1 MRRGITVAVAVVLS
15 AAAVGLGAGCGGS
28 DPSAASTPADATT
41 IANNAVQTDSTG
53 KTVPAPGASS
63 GAASGSGAADGE
75 ASGAASGGAADSG
88 GDAAAG
94 KTVFVAS
101 CQGCHP
107 SAGMAAGV
115 GPQPIVHHEDGRGTD
130 QDTDR
135 DRLAR
140 DARWARQRR
149 RPGQRRRLRPEHQA
163 VSQRAMHLAHGTA
176 VRDGSVRHHRHRS
189 SGRLNGAPVR
199 VSHRVA

>member
-15 AAAVGLGAGCGGS
+15 AAAVGLGAGCGAYDAS
-28 DPSAASTPADATT
+28 VASTPADATT
-41 IANNAVQTDSTG
+41 IANNAPQTDSKG

-63 GAASGSGAADGE
+63 GAAAGSEAADGE

-94 KTVFVAS
+94 KTVFEAS

-115 GPQPIVHHEDGRGTD
+115 GPQLSTTKMDEAQIKTMVE
-130 QDTDR
+130 
-135 DRLAR
+135 
-140 DARWARQRR
+140 
-149 RPGQRRRLRPEHQA
+149 
-163 VSQRAMHLAHGTA
+163 VGTA
-176 VRDGSVRHHRHRS
+176 AMPGGLA
-189 SGRLNGAPVR
+189 SGADLDNV
-199 VSHRVA
+199 VAYVLSIKQ

>member
-28 DPSAASTPADATT
+28 DSSVTSTPADATT
-41 IANNAVQTDSTG
+41 IANNALQTDSSG

-63 GAASGSGAADGE
+63 GAAPASDAADGE
-75 ASGAASGGAADSG
+75 ASGAASGGATVSG

-94 KTVFVAS
+94 KTVFLAS

-115 GPQPIVHHEDGRGTD
+115 GPAMSTTKMDEAQLKTQIEKGSPGMPGG
-130 QDTDR
+130 
-135 DRLAR
+135 LA
-140 DARWARQRR
+140 
-149 RPGQRRRLRPEHQA
+149 
-163 VSQRAMHLAHGTA
+163 
-176 VRDGSVRHHRHRS
+176 
-189 SGRLNGAPVR
+189 SGADLDNV
-199 VSHRVA
+199 VAYVLSIKQ

>member
-41 IANNAVQTDSTG
+41 IANNAAQTDSNG

-63 GAASGSGAADGE
+63 EAASASDTVDGE

-88 GDAAAG
+88 GAAAG
-94 KTVFVAS
+94 KTVFLAS

-115 GPQPIVHHEDGRGTD
+115 GPQLSTTKMDEAQLKTQVEVGSPGMPGG
-130 QDTDR
+130 
-135 DRLAR
+135 LA
-140 DARWARQRR
+140 
-149 RPGQRRRLRPEHQA
+149 
-163 VSQRAMHLAHGTA
+163 
-176 VRDGSVRHHRHRS
+176 
-189 SGRLNGAPVR
+189 SGADLDNV
-199 VSHRVA
+199 VAYVLSIKQ

>member
-15 AAAVGLGAGCGGS
+15 AAAVGLGAGCGAS
-28 DPSAASTPADATT
+28 DASVASTPADATT
-41 IANNAVQTDSTG
+41 IANNAAQTDSKG

-63 GAASGSGAADGE
+63 GAAAGSDAADGE

-94 KTVFVAS
+94 KTVFEAS

-115 GPQPIVHHEDGRGTD
+115 GPQLSTTKMDEAQIKTMVE
-130 QDTDR
+130 
-135 DRLAR
+135 
-140 DARWARQRR
+140 
-149 RPGQRRRLRPEHQA
+149 
-163 VSQRAMHLAHGTA
+163 VGTA
-176 VRDGSVRHHRHRS
+176 AMPGGLA
-189 SGRLNGAPVR
+189 SGADLDNV
-199 VSHRVA
+199 VAYVLSIKQ

>member
-41 IANNAVQTDSTG
+41 IANNAPQTDSSG

-63 GAASGSGAADGE
+63 GAASAVDTADGA
-75 ASGAASGGAADSG
+75 ASGAASGGAAVSG

-94 KTVFVAS
+94 KTVFLAS

-107 SAGMAAGV
+107 SAGTVAGV
-115 GPQPIVHHEDGRGTD
+115 GPAMSTTKMDEAQLKTQVEKGTPGMPGG
-130 QDTDR
+130 
-135 DRLAR
+135 LA
-140 DARWARQRR
+140 
-149 RPGQRRRLRPEHQA
+149 
-163 VSQRAMHLAHGTA
+163 
-176 VRDGSVRHHRHRS
+176 
-189 SGRLNGAPVR
+189 SGADLDNV
-199 VSHRVA
+199 VAYVLSIKQ

>member
-1 MRRGITVAVAVVLS
+1 MRRAITVAVAVVLS

-94 KTVFVAS
+94 KTVFLAS

-107 SAGMAAGV
+107 SARTATPTSHNLPLSTTKMDEAQTKTQIEIGSPGMPG
-115 GPQPIVHHEDGRGTD
+115 G
-130 QDTDR
+130 
-135 DRLAR
+135 LA
-140 DARWARQRR
+140 
-149 RPGQRRRLRPEHQA
+149 
-163 VSQRAMHLAHGTA
+163 
-176 VRDGSVRHHRHRS
+176 
-189 SGRLNGAPVR
+189 SGADLDNV
-199 VSHRVA
+199 VAYVLSIKQ

>member
-94 KTVFVAS
+94 KTVFLAS

-107 SAGMAAGV
+107 SAGTVAGV
-115 GPQPIVHHEDGRGTD
+115 GPQLSITKMDEAQTKTQIEIGSPGMPGG
-130 QDTDR
+130 
-135 DRLAR
+135 LA
-140 DARWARQRR
+140 
-149 RPGQRRRLRPEHQA
+149 
-163 VSQRAMHLAHGTA
+163 
-176 VRDGSVRHHRHRS
+176 
-189 SGRLNGAPVR
+189 SGADLDNV
-199 VSHRVA
+199 VAYVLSIKQ